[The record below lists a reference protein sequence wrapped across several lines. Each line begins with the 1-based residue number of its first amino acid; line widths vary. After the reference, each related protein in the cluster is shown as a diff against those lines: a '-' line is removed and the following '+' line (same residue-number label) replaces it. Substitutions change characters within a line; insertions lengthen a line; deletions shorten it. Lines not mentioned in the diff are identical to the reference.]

1 MNMKKVKISVDL
13 SDHKFSDK
21 DLTFKAEYILTCLT
35 GNPNFPTLSDQLV
48 DLKTKNDNFRSLLG
62 QMEEGNRKITPEKNQ
77 AREDLEKILRSLA
90 WKIQE
95 ISDGDETIIRSSGFE
110 INRTPS
116 PVGVLEQ
123 PISVIV
129 KQGPNSRS
137 LLVSWNSVD
146 HAISYEVR
154 FTIAPLTGESVFTT
168 VTATKCSTIL
178 VNLNL
183 KESYL
188 IQVAGVGS
196 DPTRVWSVAVI
207 SGYVS

>member
-1 MNMKKVKISVDL
+1 MKKVKISVDL